1 MEDEAE
7 LTEELIDKYVKIR
20 SNTKNKEI
28 ANTVLAFLRT
38 LVKEGGGVWE
48 TSMQALAIW
57 HSKWSSEQTR
67 QRALKQKGVT
77 TARSGSDTPPVE
89 RGWLKAGSEDKT
101 GKPLVEEKVGMATIS
116 LAIQK
121 GTHVLQQLLG
131 DIRCQEKMPSAM
143 RAELITL
150 LRDTDPQPTLTE
162 VVLRKIIGE
171 GGGTGEICRKA
182 LSDALT
188 KEDGAKVAARAMV
201 NLSGTL
207 VALVETIAKHD
218 EEAALLKS
226 ACDKEQKA
234 ARDAAKAKAAE
245 DAAKA
250 KAAED
255 AAKAKAAE
263 DAARAKAAEDA
274 AKAKAAED
282 AGGIFLDEII
292 DSLKVPTPLKGPT
305 ARRATSSASAISLSS
320 ASASR
325 LAAEMDDLGGEESEG
340 HDTFNS
346 YPRMTLT
353 FGDKDEASRTTVW
366 EEYQIERM
374 QKRLD
379 EESEKLDS
387 LSRQYSDQQ
396 DVVAQLEAEIKAT
409 KKRARNPDSS
419 SNYWDAKRKQ
429 CRTCNSMFEVAYA
442 KCPYCGTALHVVS
455 D

>member
-188 KEDGAKVAARAMV
+188 KEDGA
-201 NLSGTL
+201 
-207 VALVETIAKHD
+207 
-218 EEAALLKS
+218 
-226 ACDKEQKA
+226 
-234 ARDAAKAKAAE
+234 
-245 DAAKA
+245 
-250 KAAED
+250 
-255 AAKAKAAE
+255 
-263 DAARAKAAEDA
+263 
-274 AKAKAAED
+274 
-282 AGGIFLDEII
+282 
-292 DSLKVPTPLKGPT
+292 
-305 ARRATSSASAISLSS
+305 
-320 ASASR
+320 
-325 LAAEMDDLGGEESEG
+325 
-340 HDTFNS
+340 
-346 YPRMTLT
+346 
-353 FGDKDEASRTTVW
+353 
-366 EEYQIERM
+366 
-374 QKRLD
+374 
-379 EESEKLDS
+379 
-387 LSRQYSDQQ
+387 
-396 DVVAQLEAEIKAT
+396 
-409 KKRARNPDSS
+409 
-419 SNYWDAKRKQ
+419 
-429 CRTCNSMFEVAYA
+429 
-442 KCPYCGTALHVVS
+442 
-455 D
+455 